1 MARQTNSR
9 ERQTTHFPAFEAKAP
24 VDPVVSLPPFESLL
38 KRLSESDGPSG
49 SEERVR
55 DLVRDEIKS
64 LVDQVR
70 VDAFGNLIA
79 HRRGT
84 GSHRKKIMLAAHLDE
99 PGVMVTFIDGR
110 GFCRFGALG
119 HVQPVTLPGTR
130 VRFENGA
137 VGVIGREGNRAAANE
152 VDMDALFIDLGAPA
166 SGASTVRVG
175 DSACLARDFAAV
187 GDFLIGKALDGRA
200 GCAVLIEMLRQLRKS
215 PHDLFVAFTV
225 QHQVGARGAG
235 AAAYVIQPD
244 AAFVI
249 DTASANDTPGTSSRG
264 IALGK
269 GPAIKFQDQ
278 GALTSSSARQ
288 MLQDTARQARI
299 PIQLDVRPRG
309 DGDTMPIQAS
319 HQGVPTAALALP
331 IRYHNTASEMIH
343 RADGEEAVKLLLA
356 LLSKPI

>member
-1 MARQTNSR
+1 MARQTNTR
-9 ERQTTHFPAFEAKAP
+9 ERTSTHFPAFEAEAP
-24 VDPVVSLPPFESLL
+24 VESAVSLAPFQALL
-38 KRLSESDGPSG
+38 ERLSDCYGPSG
-49 SEERVR
+49 SEERIR

-99 PGVMVTFIDGR
+99 LGVMVTFIDGR

-119 HVQPVTLPGTR
+119 HVKPLTLLGAR
-130 VRFENGA
+130 VQFENGA
-137 VGVIGREGNRAAANE
+137 VGVIGREENRAAANE
-152 VDMDALFIDLGAPA
+152 IDMDTLFMDLGMPA
-166 SGASTVRVG
+166 SETSTVRVG
-175 DSACLARDFAAV
+175 DSACFAREFTEA

-200 GCAVLIEMLRQLRKS
+200 GCAVLIETLRQLRKS

-235 AAAYVIQPD
+235 AAAYAIQPD

-249 DTASANDTPGTSSRG
+249 DTASAHDTPGSTAGG
-264 IALGK
+264 IALGN

-278 GALTSSSARQ
+278 GALTSSSTRQ
-288 MLQDTARQARI
+288 MLLETARHVRI
-299 PIQLDVRPRG
+299 PIQLDVKPRS
-309 DGDTMPIQAS
+309 DGDTMPIQAA

-343 RADGEEAVKLLLA
+343 TADADNAVKLLLA
-356 LLSKPI
+356 LLTKPI